1 MPGNSRTP
9 REGEIYPAPDR
20 PYRPDT
26 PNRRRAPARQTRADP
41 WQAPRDPWD
50 TGGWFGPLTQDPA
63 IAGGEQPHTPP
74 SRGLAYVLST
84 RRWPIVIILL
94 IQAALSMRLCW
105 SNTDFQD
112 EGLYLSAGYLQL
124 EHHAQ
129 LAQIQQLQTWFS
141 GSPAIYPRL
150 GALAAQ
156 YGGLAGARL
165 LSLVFMLLAT
175 AAVYAV
181 TRRLW
186 YSRVPAAFAAALFGW
201 LGSTQFLGA
210 LATFDAM
217 SLALLALATW
227 LGVRAVPCRAPVRY
241 LLLVAAAPLIL
252 AANATKYMSLLYA
265 PIVIAVVSLAMWRVR
280 GWASAFASGL
290 VMTAATVLLVLF
302 AYRRSG
308 GYYTAG
314 IKFSTLTRTVGTYSA
329 QQVLAASG
337 RWIGLLVALA
347 FVAATAITWR
357 HRDAATALLAWAL
370 AGAALLAPV
379 QEARLHTTVSLY
391 KHVGFGTWFACA
403 AVGWLLANGFEAY
416 ERGSIPKLRRLWL
429 GAAIAALAAAIGVV
443 TAGTQYHDWP
453 NSSAA
458 TTELTGLVKPHG
470 EYLAED
476 YDQFTYAL
484 RGSVPMS
491 EWWNTWSFSYT
502 DPKTKKHL
510 ENNAAYAAAIRY
522 RYFSVIIL
530 DFQDTVTTDKA
541 IDQDIK
547 KSHDYR
553 LIATIPFTTSAGPGD
568 YLVWVPTTPKP
579 IAQHRRRRA
588 SRGASAPL
596 LESQPYVALG
606 SRPSHHARWLR

>member
-1 MPGNSRTP
+1 MSSLTSPSMIRSSCEKWLA
-9 REGEIYPAPDR
+9 RAL
-20 PYRPDT
+20 
-26 PNRRRAPARQTRADP
+26 NRVPAR
-41 WQAPRDPWD
+41 
-50 TGGWFGPLTQDPA
+50 
-63 IAGGEQPHTPP
+63 
-74 SRGLAYVLST
+74 V
-84 RRWPIVIILL
+84 
-94 IQAALSMRLCW
+94 
-105 SNTDFQD
+105 
-112 EGLYLSAGYLQL
+112 
-124 EHHAQ
+124 HHAQ
-129 LAQIQQLQTWFS
+129 LAQIQQLPTWFS
-141 GSPAIYPRL
+141 GVPAIYPRL

-156 YGGLAGARL
+156 HGGLAGARL

-175 AAVYAV
+175 AAIYAI
-181 TRRLW
+181 TCRLW
-186 YSRVPAAFAAALFGW
+186 SSRVPAAFAAALFGW

-210 LATFDAM
+210 LATFDVM

-241 LLLVAAAPLIL
+241 LLLAAAAALLL
-252 AANATKYMSLLYA
+252 AASAKKYISLLYA
-265 PIVIAVVSLAMWRVR
+265 PIVIAVVSLTMWRVR

-290 VMTAATVLLVLF
+290 VMTAATALLVLF

-308 GYYTAG
+308 DYYTAG

-329 QQVLAASG
+329 QQVFAASG

-347 FVAATAITWR
+347 FVAAITTTWR

-379 QEARLHTTVSLY
+379 QEARLRTTVSLY

-403 AVGWLLANGFEAY
+403 AAGWLLANGFEAY

-458 TTELTGLVKPHG
+458 TAELTGLVRPHG

-476 YDQFTYAL
+476 YDQFTYVL
-484 RGSVPMS
+484 RSSVPMS

-502 DPKTKKHL
+502 DPKTKKRL

-541 IDQDIK
+541 IEQDIK
-547 KSHDYR
+547 KRHDYR

-579 IAQHRRRRA
+579 LARHQRRA
-588 SRGASAPL
+588 S
-596 LESQPYVALG
+596 
-606 SRPSHHARWLR
+606 